1 MPTLILVASGTEKPL
16 QKSTA
21 TNVAAAIIAH
31 QKHDAT
37 IRCASDLDECILD
50 PGIDECIL
58 DPGIDE
64 CIPDREKALYSP
76 CQGWGHSSEGVAQT
90 VVRVGR
96 SRSPQAIRYE
106 AVEDADADS
115 PDLHPRHGERR

>member
-37 IRCASDLDECILD
+37 IRCASDL
-50 PGIDECIL
+50 DECIL